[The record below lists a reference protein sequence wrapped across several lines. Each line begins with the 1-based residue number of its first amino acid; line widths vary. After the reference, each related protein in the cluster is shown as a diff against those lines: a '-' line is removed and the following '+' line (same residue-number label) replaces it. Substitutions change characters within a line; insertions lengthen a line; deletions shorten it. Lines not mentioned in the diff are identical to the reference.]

1 MNDRGRLSVSSSEMS
16 RKDAGLG
23 VRRLDDGAGD
33 DARDR
38 TECGEVGR
46 EPEEWI
52 EAGDIFFR
60 MAV

>member
-1 MNDRGRLSVSSSEMS
+1 MSSSEMS